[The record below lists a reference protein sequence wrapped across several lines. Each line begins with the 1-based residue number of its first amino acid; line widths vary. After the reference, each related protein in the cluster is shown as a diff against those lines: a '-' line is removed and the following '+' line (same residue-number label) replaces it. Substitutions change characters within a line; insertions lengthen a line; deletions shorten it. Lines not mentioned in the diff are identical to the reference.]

1 MIELPCSDST
11 LPKKADFVNL
21 FNQIAKIPTDL
32 EMQVNQYRT
41 QIESKVND
49 AEEKLN
55 GLSLEEIK
63 KGIDKEIGKAEL
75 QAIEEIEDKI
85 AELEDIMEGIADLLS
100 PYWKKGRI
108 RDWEKEAEDAIEEL
122 IQEYHIFIPV
132 KILELINKIIPVSF
146 EVEILGLMI
155 DVLKITDPAYQEELV
170 NQISGY
176 TDEYF
181 AKLEQLEEDFK
192 SGKLEQDAYDSARG
206 MLDEEAAKILDA
218 IYKLVPEELRYY
230 DGEFGLTS
238 NEYKAKLTWKYIK
251 GEIMD
256 WCTMTLFKLFE
267 KLIDMFDEIWD
278 ALGLPD
284 LPIPL
289 SFDMAEWIRSMVDL
303 AKEKMDREIQRI
315 EDQAKEL
322 QEKAEQ
328 LQEDIENFDAEK
340 EIEKVKQQMIDEIM
354 NLVVPLP
361 SPFDISLKEILGG
374 DIDKTVIS
382 IEQEIDKLVAAA
394 KDWKTIVMK
403 ELLFIWVKAI
413 KKFLDAIG
421 LGKLLELL
429 TLTFCDV
436 LELLGIP
443 LSFDIALPELPDPTL
458 ELSV

>member
-21 FNQIAKIPTDL
+21 FNQIAEIPTDL
-32 EMQVNQYRT
+32 KMQVNEYRT
-41 QIESKVND
+41 QIRSKIDD
-49 AEEKLN
+49 AEKKLN
-55 GLSLEEIK
+55 GLSLEEIE

-75 QAIEEIEDKI
+75 QVIEEIESKI
-85 AELEDIMEGIADLLS
+85 EELEDIMEGIADLLA
-100 PYWKKGRI
+100 PYWKKGKV

-122 IQEYHIFIPV
+122 IQEFHIFIPV
-132 KILELINKIIPVSF
+132 KIMELINKIIPISF
-146 EVEILGLMI
+146 EVDILGLSI

-181 AKLEQLEEDFK
+181 AKLEQLEADLK
-192 SGKLEQDAYDSARG
+192 SGKLEQDAYDSAKG
-206 MLDEEAAKILDA
+206 MLNDEAAKVLDT

-230 DGEFGLTS
+230 DGEFGLVV

-267 KLIDMFDEIWD
+267 KLIDLFDEIWD

-289 SFDMAEWIRSMVDL
+289 SLDMGEWIRAMVDL

-322 QEKAEQ
+322 EQKAEQ
-328 LQEDIENFDAEK
+328 LKEDIENFDAQE
-340 EIEKVKQQMIDEIM
+340 EISKVKQQMVDEIM
-354 NLVVPLP
+354 NLKVPLP

-374 DIDKTVIS
+374 DIDKTVVS

-394 KDWKTIVMK
+394 KEWKTIVMK
-403 ELLFIWVKAI
+403 ELLFLWVKVI
-413 KKFLDAIG
+413 KKFLDLIG
-421 LGKLLELL
+421 LGKLLDFL
-429 TLTFCDV
+429 TLSFCDV
-436 LELLGIP
+436 LELLGVP
-443 LSFDIALPELPDPTL
+443 TSFDITLPELPEPTL